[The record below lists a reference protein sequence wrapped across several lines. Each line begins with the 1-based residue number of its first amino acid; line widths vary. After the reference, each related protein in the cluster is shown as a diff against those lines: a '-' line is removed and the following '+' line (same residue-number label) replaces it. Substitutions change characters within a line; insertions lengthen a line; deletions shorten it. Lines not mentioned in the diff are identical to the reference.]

1 MKQLYAPNNLQF
13 SSSPIFTNLV
23 KFIKVK
29 IVQIFAIVITIKEAV
44 MAFTITRMLD
54 IEFKIIEKICTE
66 ASPLG
71 YPSST

>member
-1 MKQLYAPNNLQF
+1 MKQLYAPNHLQF

-23 KFIKVK
+23 KFINK
-29 IVQIFAIVITIKEAV
+29 IVQIFAIAITIKEVV
-44 MAFTITRMLD
+44 MAFTIARMLD
-54 IEFKIIEKICTE
+54 IELKIIEGICTE